1 MRVLVDT
8 TEQRPDVLAAEV
20 AEQGRLELIGLHY
33 RVGHTDLATLAA
45 TVDELF
51 AQMVRIS
58 REHAVMLTRLSLG
71 DVDLADFADPP
82 ALRRAADLIDGV
94 VEDGCARFRY
104 PRPALTVSIS
114 A

>member
-1 MRVLVDT
+1 
-8 TEQRPDVLAAEV
+8 
-20 AEQGRLELIGLHY
+20 
-33 RVGHTDLATLAA
+33 
-45 TVDELF
+45 VDELF